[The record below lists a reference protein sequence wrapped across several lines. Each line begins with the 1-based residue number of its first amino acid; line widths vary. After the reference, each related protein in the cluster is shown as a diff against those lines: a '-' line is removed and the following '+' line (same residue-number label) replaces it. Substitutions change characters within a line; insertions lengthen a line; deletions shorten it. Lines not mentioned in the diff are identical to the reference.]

1 MNSMLLFSNR
11 RIQQYFLVLLAIHM
25 SLGCLRFLFPFQILN
40 LGGNEIL
47 NQYSSTLF
55 AVGQILGCGKPM
67 HIEEVS
73 GEEMLVCWMGP
84 SCGVQELS
92 THYDKPMKLI

>member
-1 MNSMLLFSNR
+1 MENK
-11 RIQQYFLVLLAIHM
+11 LVCQECDLTK
-25 SLGCLRFLFPFQILN
+25 
-40 LGGNEIL
+40 EIP
-47 NQYSSTLF
+47 NH
-55 AVGQILGCGKPM
+55 CGKPM

-92 THYDKPMKLI
+92 THHDKPMKLI